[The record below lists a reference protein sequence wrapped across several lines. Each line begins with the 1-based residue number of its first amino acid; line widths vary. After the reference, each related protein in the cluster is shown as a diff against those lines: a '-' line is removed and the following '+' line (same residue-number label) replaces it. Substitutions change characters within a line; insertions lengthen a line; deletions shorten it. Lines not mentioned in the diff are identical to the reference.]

1 MAKRFLTPIGL
12 PSGTANPNPGAAG
25 ELFYRSD
32 LAQIIVYD
40 GAAWLPAAGE
50 GVDTS
55 GVVDLL
61 VEFGILGAGSGTP
74 ETTTYVSQVDG
85 GTPDTEVFVLDYSGG
100 EPDSVLSSLT
110 EFDTTNETSGGSNS
124 TVSPTLPSS
133 PYIGDTW
140 FDSGAGRFYIYYDN
154 FWVEV

>member
-12 PSGTANPNPGAAG
+12 PSGIASPDSGAAG
-25 ELFYRSD
+25 DLFYRSD
-32 LAQIIVYD
+32 LGQIVVYD
-40 GAAWLPAAGE
+40 GTSWLPAAGD
-50 GVDTS
+50 GVDQN

-74 ETTTYVSQVDG
+74 ETTVYVSQVDG
-85 GTPDTEVFVLDYSGG
+85 GTPETEVFTLDYSGG
-100 EPDSVLSSLT
+100 EPTSQLSDPADLNT
-110 EFDTTNETSGGSNS
+110 IGEVSGGSSS

-133 PYIGDTW
+133 PSIGDTW